1 MYHLLF
7 YKIDKSVKKVNRF
20 YLFNLIVQYV
30 RNATFVVLAYVV
42 KYKQ

>member
-7 YKIDKSVKKVNRF
+7 YKIDKSVKKISRF

-30 RNATFVVLAYVV
+30 RNATFVVLTYIVE
-42 KYKQ
+42 YKQ